1 MNRQLMD
8 KQARVGLVSA
18 VNGLGN
24 LLGMTTSTA
33 GTGLD
38 ALVRISNAGAAMLL
52 ATAIGGG
59 AVIGAA
65 AAKMTAHGKQD
76 IDSVGLAYTNERLK
90 ADLAYTGE
98 KLRSEWGQ
106 LQRRQ
111 APKPARVLG

>member
-1 MNRQLMD
+1 MYRQTMTKLA
-8 KQARVGLVSA
+8 KPGLVSA
-18 VNGLGN
+18 INGLGG

>member
-1 MNRQLMD
+1 MYRQTMTKLA
-8 KQARVGLVSA
+8 KPGLVSA
-18 VNGLGN
+18 INGLGG

-98 KLRSEWGQ
+98 KLRSEWGH